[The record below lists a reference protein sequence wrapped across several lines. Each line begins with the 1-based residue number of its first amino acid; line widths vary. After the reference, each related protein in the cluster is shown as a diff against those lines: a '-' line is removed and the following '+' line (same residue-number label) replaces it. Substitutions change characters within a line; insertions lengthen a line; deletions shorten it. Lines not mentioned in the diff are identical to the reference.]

1 MDLLCYTVNGKRGE
15 GAGKNRIRLTALKT
29 WNKKIVKKIYFTNP
43 NDFSVTSVFTAPT
56 W

>member
-1 MDLLCYTVNGKRGE
+1 MDLLYYTAIGKRSE

-29 WNKKIVKKIYFTNP
+29 WNKKIVKKIYFMNP